1 MLSCIRW
8 NVNTIS
14 PHQVPDTVLPKYKGL
29 CVEVLDAINDA
40 KKRPVMKDE
49 HVF

>member
-1 MLSCIRW
+1 MSQ
-8 NVNTIS
+8 
-14 PHQVPDTVLPKYKGL
+14 HQVPDTVLPKYKGL
-29 CVEVLDAINDA
+29 YVEVLDAINDA

>member
-1 MLSCIRW
+1 MLSRIRR

-14 PHQVPDTVLPKYKGL
+14 PHQVPDTVLPKYKRL
-29 CVEVLDAINDA
+29 YVEVLDAINDA
-40 KKRPVMKDE
+40 KKRPAIKDG